1 MVTHITTRPV
11 SVEAALGGTGAGTVT
26 AHSGASAALAG
37 LASDPGFTPLEL
49 MDAALSGCLVL
60 SVRIA
65 ARKRGWGER
74 LQHVDVIVSH
84 EKAHEGPSRVAAY
97 TCSFDIKGDFSAEER
112 ALLIADAHEIC
123 TVGNTLEHGAIIR
136 DAVATETAVA

>member
-11 SVEAALGGTGAGTVT
+11 SVSATLPGTGQGSVA

-37 LASDPGFTPLEL
+37 LASESGFTPLEL

-74 LQHVDVIVSH
+74 LQHVDVVVSH
-84 EKAHEGPSRVAAY
+84 EKAHEGPSRVAAF
-97 TCSFDIKGDFSAEER
+97 TCSFEITGDFSADER
-112 ALLIADAHEIC
+112 SLLTADAHEIC
-123 TVGNTLEHGAIIR
+123 TVGNTFEHGAIIR
-136 DAVATETAVA
+136 DAVAAETAIA